1 MMIALCVRETIT
13 EHAYVC
19 DKYESCHN
27 RTLNSLVS
35 WPVLTLRVKKTNIFK
50 CSITCLRCSKNRK
63 QPKLAKA
70 VDRSVQNSLQI
81 YRYRVL
87 EA

>member
-19 DKYESCHN
+19 DKYESCLN

-35 WPVLTLRVKKTNIFK
+35 WPVLTLRVKK
-50 CSITCLRCSKNRK
+50 K
-63 QPKLAKA
+63 QTYLSAA
-70 VDRSVQNSLQI
+70 SHI
-81 YRYRVL
+81 
-87 EA
+87 